1 MRIPVALPPS
11 RVCRQQNGWRNG
23 RLPAS
28 FEKRKGRLVIG
39 LDSVYFVVPFSR
51 RAGNDSLAL
60 SLREIWEEKHF
71 VMSVKIRLKRVG
83 SRNRPVFRV
92 VAADS
97 RSPRDGRFIEELGTY
112 HPAKTSN
119 KVAQDMARSDR
130 RLVFSVGKK
139 EQKGKKAR
147 GWVAMDMS
155 RVEYWLGVGA
165 QPSDTVQSFIRAAER
180 ASKAAAAA
188 VESSPRAS

>member
-1 MRIPVALPPS
+1 MVSAAD
-11 RVCRQQNGWRNG
+11 G
-23 RLPAS
+23 RRLA
-28 FEKRKGRLVIG
+28 FEKRKRRLVIG
-39 LDSVYFVVPFSR
+39 LDSVYLVVPFFA
-51 RAGNDSLAL
+51 AGRGMHPLRL
-60 SLREIWEEKHF
+60 SLRGMWKKHF

-83 SRNRPVFRV
+83 ARNRPVYRV

-119 KVAQDMARSDR
+119 KVGQDMAKANR
-130 RLVFSVGKK
+130 RLVFPVGKK

-165 QPSDTVQSFIRAAER
+165 QPSDTVKSFLQAAKRAA
-180 ASKAAAAA
+180 KATESV
-188 VESSPRAS
+188 VESSPKDS

>member
-1 MRIPVALPPS
+1 MLLL
-11 RVCRQQNGWRNG
+11 CLG
-23 RLPAS
+23 
-28 FEKRKGRLVIG
+28 
-39 LDSVYFVVPFSR
+39 
-51 RAGNDSLAL
+51 
-60 SLREIWEEKHF
+60 LREVWKKHF

-83 SRNRPVFRV
+83 ARNRPVYRV

-119 KVAQDMARSDR
+119 KVAQDMARSDC

-155 RVEYWLGVGA
+155 RVEYWIGVGA
-165 QPSDTVQSFIRAAER
+165 QPSDTVKSFLQAAKRAAKDAE
-180 ASKAAAAA
+180 AA
-188 VESSPRAS
+188 VESSPRVS

>member
-1 MRIPVALPPS
+1 MLLPS
-11 RVCRQQNGWRNG
+11 RVCGQQKGSAERSSAGLPLRNAKEG
-23 RLPAS
+23 LSSVWILFILS
-28 FEKRKGRLVIG
+28 FL
-39 LDSVYFVVPFSR
+39 FSR
-51 RAGNDSLAL
+51 WAGNASLVFL
-60 SLREIWEEKHF
+60 SLREVWKKHF

-83 SRNRPVFRV
+83 ARNRPVYRV

-147 GWVAMDMS
+147 GWVAMNMS

-165 QPSDTVQSFIRAAER
+165 QPSDTVKSFLQAAKRAAKSAE
-180 ASKAAAAA
+180 AA
-188 VESSPRAS
+188 VESSPRVS

>member
-1 MRIPVALPPS
+1 MGA
-11 RVCRQQNGWRNG
+11 RN
-23 RLPAS
+23 L
-28 FEKRKGRLVIG
+28 
-39 LDSVYFVVPFSR
+39 
-51 RAGNDSLAL
+51 
-60 SLREIWEEKHF
+60 
-71 VMSVKIRLKRVG
+71 
-83 SRNRPVFRV
+83 PVFRV

-119 KVAQDMARSDR
+119 KVAQDMARSNR

-139 EQKGKKAR
+139 EQKGKKVR

-165 QPSDTVQSFIRAAER
+165 QPSDTVKSFLQAAKRAAKDAE
-180 ASKAAAAA
+180 AA
-188 VESSPRAS
+188 VESSPRVS